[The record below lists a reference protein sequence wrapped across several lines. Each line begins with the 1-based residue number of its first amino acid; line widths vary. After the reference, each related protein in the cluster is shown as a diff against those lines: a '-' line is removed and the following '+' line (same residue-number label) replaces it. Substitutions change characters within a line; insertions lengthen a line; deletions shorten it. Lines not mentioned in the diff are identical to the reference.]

1 MIDLHVHTNMSD
13 GSFSPAEV
21 VRLAA
26 ERGIKAIAITDHD
39 TVAGIAEAQ
48 AEGARIGVEVIAG
61 VEISAQW
68 DAGILHILGFFVHP
82 DNPELLRVLEY
93 LREGRQA
100 RVPQILSKLRDCNV
114 HITIDEVAREAVG
127 GVPGRPHLANI
138 MVRKG
143 IVSEAQ
149 EAFDLYLKKGAP
161 AYVKKT
167 KIPPGEALRVIKA
180 AEGLA
185 VLAHPYSLD
194 EQNPDGIREIIQGFV
209 AQGLDGIEVYYPKH
223 TPEQTKAFEEIAS
236 EFNLVVTGGSDFHGA
251 SKPEIILG
259 VFPGRAPLPYS
270 ILHEM
275 KTRKK
280 VPTSRFS
287 VVDPGGSV
295 SADSCDTLAV
305 DEVKAG
311 RR

>member
-26 ERGIKAIAITDHD
+26 QRSLKAIAITDHD
-39 TVAGIAEAQ
+39 TLAGIAEAQ
-48 AEGARIGVEVIAG
+48 AEGSRIGVEVITG

-68 DAGILHILGFFVHP
+68 DAGILHILGLFVDP
-82 DNPELLRVLEY
+82 DNPELLSVLKY

-100 RVPQILSKLRDCNV
+100 RVPKILSKLKDCGV
-114 HITIDEVAREAVG
+114 HITTDEMAREAVG
-127 GVPGRPHLANI
+127 GVPGRPHLATI

-161 AYVKKT
+161 AYVEKT
-167 KIPPGEALRVIKA
+167 KIPPGDALQVIKA
-180 AEGLA
+180 AGGLS

-194 EQNPDGIREIIQGFV
+194 EQDAGRIREIIRGFV
-209 AQGLDGIEVYYPKH
+209 KQGLDGIEAYYPKH
-223 TPEQTKAFEEIAS
+223 TPEQTKAFEEIAA
-236 EFNLVVTGGSDFHGA
+236 EFNIVVTGGSDFHGA
-251 SKPEIILG
+251 SKPEIELG
-259 VFPGRAPLPYS
+259 VFPGRGPLPYS
-270 ILHEM
+270 ILHEV
-275 KTRKK
+275 KTRMKQ
-280 VPTSRFS
+280 PTSGFS
-287 VVDPGGSV
+287 AVDPGESV
-295 SADSCDTLAV
+295 SAGSCETLAV
-305 DEVKAG
+305 DDVKAG